1 MSTTINSILIPTDF
15 SDNSESALK
24 VGIAIAKRQNAEI
37 TLLHV
42 LDTYSYL
49 RPSEVF
55 LPGAEIIQDL
65 KQTMEVQLNKIA
77 LNIQYKSGIATKAL
91 IMSGSPA
98 DCICRSAFNNK
109 ISLIV
114 MGTHG
119 DSGLREFFIGSDTYK
134 VVKNAACPVLT
145 IPGNW
150 NKTFFERV
158 LFPIRLYPNAL
169 EKYFFAR
176 PIIEKNNSELILLGL
191 AEKKKP
197 DDVKEIAL
205 LMDRLKY
212 QLHNDNVVFQ
222 SLLCPCENFP
232 EKVINSANEH
242 NTDLIILTANLDT
255 NFRSFFVGPFVQR
268 VVNHARRPVLSIK
281 PEIIQ
286 TKKTNTIAVAESWGS
301 MIDFSDFEIQ
311 AP

>member
-1 MSTTINSILIPTDF
+1 MGTTINSILIPTDF
-15 SDNSESALK
+15 SDLSESALK
-24 VGIAIAKRQNAEI
+24 IGAAIAKRQNAEI

-49 RPSEVF
+49 QPSEVF
-55 LPGAEIIQDL
+55 LPGVEIIHDF
-65 KQTMEVQLNKIA
+65 KQTMEDKLNKIA
-77 LNIQYKSGIATKAL
+77 RNIQHKSGIETKAQ
-91 IMSGSPA
+91 IMTGSPA
-98 DCICRSAFNNK
+98 DCICQSAFNNK
-109 ISLIV
+109 TSMIV

-119 DSGLREFFIGSDTYK
+119 ASGLREFFIGSDAYK

-150 NKTFFERV
+150 NKTYFERV
-158 LFPIRLYPNAL
+158 LFPIRLYPDSL

-176 PIIEKNNSELILLGL
+176 PIIEKNNSELIILGL
-191 AEKKKP
+191 AEKKKT

-212 QLHNDNVVFQ
+212 QLHNDNVLFQ

-255 NFRSFFVGPFVQR
+255 NFRSFFVGPFVQQL
-268 VVNHARRPVLSIK
+268 VNHARRPVLCIK
-281 PEIIQ
+281 PETIQ
-286 TKKTNTIAVAESWGS
+286 AKKTNTIAVAESWGS
-301 MIDFSDFEIQ
+301 MIDFSDTVIQ
-311 AP
+311 KS